1 MEIKLQGSDCVAVI
15 DDEDYP
21 RVQWLE
27 WSLRT
32 DVHRRYVCAHI
43 PGVSSMVLMH
53 RMIYPPPKGM
63 VVDHID
69 GDGLNNRKS
78 NLRHVTTSQNAFNA
92 RLSKRNKTGV
102 KGISKT
108 TIAGKPY
115 WACQVTAHGKTVKT
129 TLKDFDK
136 AVEWVTARRN
146 EMHGEFANFG

>member
-27 WSLRT
+27 WSLWI
-32 DVHRRYVCAHI
+32 DCHRRYVHARI
-43 PGVSSMVLMH
+43 PGVSGFVLMH
-53 RMIYPPPKGM
+53 RMIHPAPKGM

-78 NLRHVTTSQNAFNA
+78 NLRHVTPSQNAFNA

-102 KGISKT
+102 KGVSKT
-108 TIAGKPY
+108 TIAGKSY
-115 WACQVTAHGKTVKT
+115 WACQVTANGKSVRTK
-129 TLKDFDK
+129 LKDFDK
-136 AVEWVTARRN
+136 AVEWVTAKRN
-146 EMHGEFANFG
+146 EMHGEFANHG